1 MSKPKDKPPAKAV
14 NALITRHDSYPGRHR
29 AEDRTTPLTDR
40 GKPTASRLR
49 IPRWLGGS
57 E

>member
-1 MSKPKDKPPAKAV
+1 MSKPKDKPPAQAV
-14 NALITRHDSYPGRHR
+14 KALITRHDSYPGRHR

-49 IPRWLGGS
+49 TPRWLGDS